1 MHLRYVHYFLAV
13 AESLSF
19 TRAAENLHISQPA
32 LSQHIKALE
41 ENLSTQ
47 LFDRS
52 GRQIRLTDA
61 GEVYL
66 QYIRRAFQALN
77 EGKRAVHDLADL
89 SRGSIKLAVT
99 PTFVTYFIGPM
110 TNILYNKYPHIHL
123 NIQSATQDKIEYML
137 MNDEID
143 IGIGFDESHSPNI
156 STIPLLI
163 ERLALVV
170 SSNHALANREFIN
183 LDELHQYPMVLLN
196 QKFATRVQIDDHF
209 RHIGVH
215 LQAHTEVDSISAIIE
230 IISRTPLVT
239 IIPENIPRHNNDL
252 VAIPLPDK
260 QFERTAIIMRRKD
273 AWQSVAITEFIS
285 LATELAHEL
294 EKITTV

>member
-19 TRAAENLHISQPA
+19 TRAAEKLHISQPA

-52 GRQIRLTDA
+52 GKKIRLTDA

-89 SRGSIKLAVT
+89 SRGSIKIAVT
-99 PTFVTYFIGPM
+99 PTFITYFIGPM

-123 NIQSATQDKIEYML
+123 NIQSTTQDKIEYML
-137 MNDEID
+137 MNDEVD

-156 STIPLLI
+156 STIPLLV

-170 SSNHALANREFIN
+170 SKNHVLANRQSITLE
-183 LDELHQYPMVLLN
+183 ELYEYPMVLLN
-196 QKFATRVQIDDHF
+196 QKFATRVQINDHF
-209 RHIGVH
+209 RHIGIH
-215 LQAHTEVDSISAIIE
+215 LEAHTEVDSISAIID
-230 IISRTPLVT
+230 IISQTPLVT
-239 IIPENIPRHNNDL
+239 IIPENIPRHNSNL
-252 VAIPLPDK
+252 VAIPLPNK

-273 AWQSVAITEFIS
+273 AWQSVAITEFIA
-285 LATELAHEL
+285 LAKELALEL
-294 EKITTV
+294 EKN

>member
-19 TRAAENLHISQPA
+19 TRAAEKLHISQPA

-52 GRQIRLTDA
+52 GKKIRLTDA

-89 SRGSIKLAVT
+89 SRGSIKIAVT
-99 PTFVTYFIGPM
+99 PTFITYFIGPM

-123 NIQSATQDKIEYML
+123 NIQSTTQDKIEYML
-137 MNDEID
+137 MNDEVD

-156 STIPLLI
+156 STIPLLV

-170 SSNHALANREFIN
+170 SKNHVLANRQSITLE
-183 LDELHQYPMVLLN
+183 ELYEYPMVLLN
-196 QKFATRVQIDDHF
+196 QKFATRVQINDHF
-209 RHIGVH
+209 RHIGIH
-215 LQAHTEVDSISAIIE
+215 LEAHTEVDTISAIID
-230 IISRTPLVT
+230 IISQTPLVT
-239 IIPENIPRHNNDL
+239 IIPENIPRHNSNL
-252 VAIPLPDK
+252 VAIPLPNK

-273 AWQSVAITEFIS
+273 AWQSVAITEFIA
-285 LATELAHEL
+285 LAKELALEL
-294 EKITTV
+294 EKN

>member
-19 TRAAENLHISQPA
+19 TRAAEKLHISQPA

-52 GRQIRLTDA
+52 GKKIRLTDA

-89 SRGSIKLAVT
+89 SRGSIKIAVT
-99 PTFVTYFIGPM
+99 PTFITYFIGPM
-110 TNILYNKYPHIHL
+110 TNILYNKYPQIHL
-123 NIQSATQDKIEYML
+123 NIQSTTQDKIEYML
-137 MNDEID
+137 MNDEVD

-156 STIPLLI
+156 STIPLLV

-170 SSNHALANREFIN
+170 SKNHVLANRQSITLE
-183 LDELHQYPMVLLN
+183 ELYEYPMVLLN
-196 QKFATRVQIDDHF
+196 QKFATRVQINDHF
-209 RHIGVH
+209 RHIGIH
-215 LQAHTEVDSISAIIE
+215 LEAHTEVDSISAIID
-230 IISRTPLVT
+230 IISQTPLVT
-239 IIPENIPRHNNDL
+239 IIPENIPRHNSNL
-252 VAIPLPDK
+252 VAIPLPNK

-273 AWQSVAITEFIS
+273 AWQSVAITEFIA
-285 LATELAHEL
+285 LAKELALEL
-294 EKITTV
+294 EKN

>member
-41 ENLSTQ
+41 ENLGTQ

-52 GRQIRLTDA
+52 GRKIRLTDA
-61 GEVYL
+61 GDVYL
-66 QYIRRAFQALN
+66 QYIRKAFQAMN

-89 SRGSIKLAVT
+89 SRGSIKVAVT
-99 PTFVTYFIGPM
+99 PTFITYFIGPL
-110 TNILYNKYPHIHL
+110 TNLLYEKCPHIHL
-123 NIQSATQDKIEYML
+123 QIQSATQDKIEHML
-137 MNDEID
+137 IHDEID

-156 STIPLLI
+156 SAEPLLS

-170 SSNHALANREFIN
+170 SKNHSLATRQTIALE
-183 LDELHQYPMVLLN
+183 ELQNHPMVLLN

-209 RHIGVH
+209 RRIGIH

-230 IISRTPLVT
+230 IIRQTPLMT
-239 IIPENIPRHNNDL
+239 IIPENIPRHNDNL
-252 VAIPLPDK
+252 IAIPLPNK

-273 AWQSVAITEFIS
+273 AWQSVAVVEFIH
-285 LATELAHEL
+285 LAKTLAKQL
-294 EKITTV
+294 EKH